1 MGRCNLLAA
10 VVSGR
15 VKAFSDFSSRS
26 SRFSSVGHGT
36 ALFHVEFDAVV
47 DPIADIGTLSGK
59 PAFTICFA

>member
-1 MGRCNLLAA
+1 
-10 VVSGR
+10 